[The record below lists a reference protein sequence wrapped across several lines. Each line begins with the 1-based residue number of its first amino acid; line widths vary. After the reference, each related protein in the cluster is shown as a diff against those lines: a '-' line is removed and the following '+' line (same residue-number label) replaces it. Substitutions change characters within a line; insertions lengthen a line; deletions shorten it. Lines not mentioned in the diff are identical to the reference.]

1 MRLTIRFRPK
11 DGTLILPINYEEVLQ
26 GFLYRSIQDFDLA
39 DFLHNVGYTKEKRRF
54 KLFTFSR
61 LYGTYRIHRHEK
73 KIEFFDQVTWHV
85 SSVVESLIVDLGRNY
100 VLKEHFNLNGQ
111 PIHMEEAQAATLQLS
126 AQKTYRIRMLSPLT
140 VYSTYENRY
149 GNKRTHFFSPF
160 DVVFSDMVEKNFCNK
175 FQSYFQQEPTERV
188 TIRPVRVTGRDK
200 VITSFK
206 GFLINAWNGIYE
218 IEASYDYIN
227 FMYDVGI
234 GSKNSQG
241 FGMFEIL
248 E

>member
-111 PIHMEEAQAATLQLS
+111 PIHIEETIVKALDITEKHA
-126 AQKTYRIRMLSPLT
+126 YRIRMLSPLT

-149 GNKRTHFFSPF
+149 GDKRTHFFSPF
-160 DVVFSDMVEKNFCNK
+160 DLVFSDMIEKNFCNK
-175 FQSYFQQEPTERV
+175 FQAYFQAQPTERV
-188 TIRPVRVTGRDK
+188 KIKPIKVTEKDK
-200 VITSFK
+200 VITAFK
-206 GFLINAWNGIYE
+206 DFRINAWNGTYE
-218 IEASYDYIN
+218 IQAPLAYLK
-227 FMYDVGI
+227 FMYDVGV

-241 FGMFEIL
+241 FGMFEII